1 MEPIRAGWSS
11 PKDQITPPRSGDNG
25 WYLFLGRNLHDDL
38 DLPDFEALMAQAAKQ
53 GTTQ

>member
-1 MEPIRAGWSS
+1 MILGSDSQLAE
-11 PKDQITPPRSGDNG
+11 QPRSGDTG

-38 DLPDFEALMAQAAKQ
+38 DLPDFEALMAQTAKQ

>member
-1 MEPIRAGWSS
+1 MEPIGAVWSS
-11 PKDQITPPRSGDNG
+11 PKGQIS
-25 WYLFLGRNLHDDL
+25 GRNLHDDL